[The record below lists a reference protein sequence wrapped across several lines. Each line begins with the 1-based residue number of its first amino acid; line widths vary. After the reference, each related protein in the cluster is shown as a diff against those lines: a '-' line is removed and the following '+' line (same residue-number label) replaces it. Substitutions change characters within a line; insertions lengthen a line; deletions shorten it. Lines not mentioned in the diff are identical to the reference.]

1 MLPRLFCSEVGST
14 VFQAE
19 LARSPRPRWS
29 RRAIGWRPGT
39 VVREP
44 GALITR
50 HWGSFAMEEL
60 FSEETL
66 AKARTAKIYI
76 EHLYKVQSQN
86 VKERRDR

>member
-1 MLPRLFCSEVGST
+1 MSRVAAPGSRTTSTDSE
-14 VFQAE
+14 
-19 LARSPRPRWS
+19 
-29 RRAIGWRPGT
+29 
-39 VVREP
+39 
-44 GALITR
+44 
-50 HWGSFAMEEL
+50 